1 MIKVTLLPS
10 ELIRKEERKEIF
22 VIACIAV
29 AVLFGLGMLRY
40 TIKVAYYRNL
50 QVRIGNTQ
58 QELNKYESIV
68 RQVEALQA
76 TKTVLETKKNV
87 INSLMAWRLT
97 YPVFMEDMLQLLPAN
112 IWFTA
117 LTTQSQPEG
126 RMTVS
131 LNALALDN
139 YSIADL
145 ITSFS
150 SNPSYSNVE
159 VGAITTG
166 GDKTVTSS
174 FKLDFAYQKKKQ

>member
-10 ELIRKEERKEIF
+10 ELIRKEERREIF

-29 AVLFGLGMLRY
+29 AILFGLGMLRY
-40 TIKVAYYRNL
+40 TMKIAYYRNL

-58 QELNKYESIV
+58 QELNRYESIV

-76 TKTVLETKKNV
+76 TKAVLETKKNV
-87 INSLMAWRLT
+87 ISSLMAWRVI
-97 YPVFMEDMLQLLPAN
+97 YPVFMEEILQLLPAN
-112 IWFTA
+112 IWFA
-117 LTTQSQPEG
+117 SLTTQSQAEG
-126 RMTVS
+126 RMTAT

-145 ITSFS
+145 ITSLS
-150 SNPSYSNVE
+150 SNLNFSNVE

-166 GDKTVTSS
+166 GDKNPSSS
-174 FKLDFAYQKKKQ
+174 FKLDFVYQKK